1 MAVNSRGDI
10 VFAGVSTLRRVVE
23 RVLAAAAAA
32 AAAATALH
40 IDGHT
45 MPALRVASQHS
56 EREFNSQAQ
65 SS

>member
-10 VFAGVSTLRRVVE
+10 VFAGVSTLRRVME
-23 RVLAAAAAA
+23 RVLAAAA

-45 MPALRVASQHS
+45 MPELRVASQHS
-56 EREFNSQAQ
+56 VRAFNSQAQ

>member
-1 MAVNSRGDI
+1 M
-10 VFAGVSTLRRVVE
+10 E

-32 AAAATALH
+32 AAAADATALH

-56 EREFNSQAQ
+56 VRAFNSQAQ